1 MDDVVW
7 EKDIRVSFEEKD
19 GTVYT
24 GTVEIQRRGWVTIEL
39 DEPCDTAQ
47 GWKASKMM
55 VKSSDLKLAS

>member
-7 EKDIRVSFEEKD
+7 EKGTRVSFEEKD
-19 GTVYT
+19 GTVHT
-24 GTVEIQRRGWVTIEL
+24 GEVKIQRSGWVTVEL